1 MAAITASI
9 EIDCPPEKVFDYL
22 AQLDK
27 HAEWQTSVKSIEV
40 LTPGETRVGTQAPEV
55 REAAGRDQTTTYEM
69 TEVDPPRSAAFKGV
83 DGPIR
88 PLGRVVLT
96 PLDGGTRTRYDFDFD
111 FETVGMTGKML
122 GAMARRLA
130 KKEIPADV
138 RAGLEPYATA
148 A

>member
-1 MAAITASI
+1 M
-9 EIDCPPEKVFDYL
+9 
-22 AQLDK
+22 
-27 HAEWQTSVKSIEV
+27 
-40 LTPGETRVGTQAPEV
+40 

-83 DGPIR
+83 DAPIR

-130 KKEIPADV
+130 KKEIPEDLA
-138 RAGLEPYATA
+138 RLKAKLES
-148 A
+148 